1 MRVATAGSVRR
12 LPILAYDP
20 MAGGGRGDYARK
32 SLQHRRSGESRV
44 AKKKSRS
51 PGPSR
56 KGGDGAGG
64 TRKSASTDGQA
75 TNADKSTADLSRLP
89 KKPEVVVVG
98 IGASA
103 GGLNALREFFRNV
116 KDDSGLAY
124 VVIVHLSPAHESH
137 LAGLLQP
144 HSKMEVVQVSETT
157 ALRPNCVYVIPPNAN
172 LSAIDTHLR
181 LSALEERRGERA
193 PIDHFFRTLAQTHD
207 GHAIGVIL
215 TGTGS
220 DGTLGIKEIKLRGG
234 LTVVQEPNEAEYDGM
249 PQSAIA
255 TGFVDLV
262 LPVSS
267 IPSAVLRFANTE
279 PKLPIAQDGEALEV
293 DHRVLLQKVFA
304 QVRARTGRDFTRYK
318 RSTIMR
324 RIQRRMQLRY
334 MEELDRYVEFLRQSP
349 EEVRALSDNLLIT
362 VTSFFRDPEVFEQIN
377 KEIVPKVF
385 EEKGPD
391 DEIRIWCVGC
401 ATGEEVYSIAML
413 MLEEASS
420 REGLAPK
427 LHIFASDLHER
438 SLEMA
443 REGFYPG
450 DIAAEV
456 SPERL
461 KRFFVEETGGY
472 RVKKEV
478 RETVVF
484 APHNLLG
491 DPPFSRLDLIVC
503 RNLMI
508 YLQRDV
514 QSDVLRIFH
523 YALKP
528 GGYLVLGTSETVD
541 DAELFRTVDKKHSVH
556 RRGHGQ
562 LPEPRLP
569 VFPITRKEHGGA
581 TEVMGTHVVPQQYEA
596 MHAALASIHSPAS
609 ALIGP
614 DGQVV
619 HLSDKAGRYLE
630 HPAGRVTASAAKLVR
645 NELSLELIT
654 ALHATRKERR
664 PTRSKPVKVRFN
676 GEAHPVVLSVYPS
689 LDPQTEGYSLVVFE
703 EQDDVAATFMPAAS
717 DRENKRYA
725 DLATELEVTRQR
737 LQSII
742 EEFETS
748 QEEMKASNE
757 ELQSTNEELRSTMEE
772 LETSKEE
779 LQSMN
784 EELQTV
790 NQENRHKVEEL
801 ALLSSDLQNLLT
813 ATDIA
818 TLFLDRELRILRFTP
833 KVGDLFNMR
842 MTDRGR
848 PVSDLTHRLGYPELK
863 TDAELVLRKLTR
875 IEREV
880 EDEEGRWY
888 LTHLLPYRSADDRI
902 AGVVI
907 TFVDITRRKK
917 SEEEINNLTRK
928 LKEVVE
934 TCTQQVRELT
944 SSLVRAEQRERRRLS
959 ETLHDELQQLLY
971 GAQLKLRLARDELTG
986 GRQGEAEAQLQQAES
1001 LITRGT
1007 QTTRALSVD
1016 LNPPILKNE
1025 GLKSILQWLQ
1035 QQMKDLHGLEVALDT
1050 DGEIRI
1056 DDGDTRVLVF
1066 QILRELLFNA
1076 AKHSGSPRAKVS
1088 VKELDGHI
1096 TVDIADQG
1104 RGFDVLTADN
1114 GQKDDRPSYGLK
1126 SVRERVG
1133 LLGGDLRIESKP
1145 GDGTNVRVRLPK
1157 SAKIGGI

>member
-116 KDDSGLAY
+116 TDDSGLAY
-124 VVIVHLSPAHESH
+124 VVVMHLSPEHESH
-137 LAGLLQP
+137 LANLLQP
-144 HSKMEVVQVSETT
+144 HSRMQVLQVTETT
-157 ALRPNCVYVIPPNAN
+157 PLKANCVYVIPPNAN

-181 LSALEERRGERA
+181 LTALEEQRGQRA

-220 DGTLGIKEIKLRGG
+220 DGTLGTKEIKLRGG
-234 LTVVQEPNEAEYDGM
+234 LTVVQDPNEAEYDGM

-262 LPVSS
+262 LPVGS
-267 IPSAVLRFANTE
+267 IPSAVLRFARTE
-279 PKLPIAQDGEALEV
+279 PRLPIAQDGEALEV

-334 MEELDRYVEFLRQSP
+334 IEELDRYVEYLRQSP
-349 EEVRALSDNLLIT
+349 DEVRALSDDLLIT
-362 VTSFFRDPEVFEQIN
+362 VTSFFRDPPVFDHIR
-377 KEIVPKVF
+377 KEIIPGIF
-385 EEKGPD
+385 SGKGPD

-401 ATGEEVYSIAML
+401 ATGEEVYSVAML
-413 MLEEASS
+413 MLEEAAK
-420 REGLAPK
+420 REGLAPR

-456 SPERL
+456 SKERL
-461 KRFFVEETGGY
+461 RRFFLEETGGF

-528 GGYLVLGTSETVD
+528 GGFLVLGTSETVD
-541 DAELFRTVDKKHSVH
+541 DAELFRTIDKQHSVH
-556 RRGHGQ
+556 RRGHAQ

-569 VFPITRKEHGGA
+569 VFPITRKEHGGHA
-581 TEVMGTHVVPQQYEA
+581 ESVGHVIVPQQYEL
-596 MHAALASIHSPAS
+596 MHHELVTQNALPSM
-609 ALIGP
+609 LVGP
-614 DGQVV
+614 DG
-619 HLSDKAGRYLE
+619 
-630 HPAGRVTASAAKLVR
+630 
-645 NELSLELIT
+645 
-654 ALHATRKERR
+654 
-664 PTRSKPVKVRFN
+664 
-676 GEAHPVVLSVYPS
+676 
-689 LDPQTEGYSLVVFE
+689 
-703 EQDDVAATFMPAAS
+703 
-717 DRENKRYA
+717 
-725 DLATELEVTRQR
+725 
-737 LQSII
+737 
-742 EEFETS
+742 
-748 QEEMKASNE
+748 
-757 ELQSTNEELRSTMEE
+757 
-772 LETSKEE
+772 
-779 LQSMN
+779 
-784 EELQTV
+784 
-790 NQENRHKVEEL
+790 
-801 ALLSSDLQNLLT
+801 
-813 ATDIA
+813 
-818 TLFLDRELRILRFTP
+818 
-833 KVGDLFNMR
+833 
-842 MTDRGR
+842 
-848 PVSDLTHRLGYPELK
+848 
-863 TDAELVLRKLTR
+863 
-875 IEREV
+875 
-880 EDEEGRWY
+880 
-888 LTHLLPYRSADDRI
+888 
-902 AGVVI
+902 
-907 TFVDITRRKK
+907 
-917 SEEEINNLTRK
+917 
-928 LKEVVE
+928 
-934 TCTQQVRELT
+934 
-944 SSLVRAEQRERRRLS
+944 
-959 ETLHDELQQLLY
+959 
-971 GAQLKLRLARDELTG
+971 
-986 GRQGEAEAQLQQAES
+986 
-1001 LITRGT
+1001 
-1007 QTTRALSVD
+1007 
-1016 LNPPILKNE
+1016 
-1025 GLKSILQWLQ
+1025 
-1035 QQMKDLHGLEVALDT
+1035 
-1050 DGEIRI
+1050 
-1056 DDGDTRVLVF
+1056 
-1066 QILRELLFNA
+1066 
-1076 AKHSGSPRAKVS
+1076 
-1088 VKELDGHI
+1088 
-1096 TVDIADQG
+1096 
-1104 RGFDVLTADN
+1104 
-1114 GQKDDRPSYGLK
+1114 
-1126 SVRERVG
+1126 
-1133 LLGGDLRIESKP
+1133 
-1145 GDGTNVRVRLPK
+1145 
-1157 SAKIGGI
+1157 

>member
-1 MRVATAGSVRR
+1 MLRRLAAGFVPQGPIRVASKTGNPPRSKGTA
-12 LPILAYDP
+12 
-20 MAGGGRGDYARK
+20 AGKGAA
-32 SLQHRRSGESRV
+32 SRPAKA
-44 AKKKSRS
+44 AKK
-51 PGPSR
+51 P
-56 KGGDGAGG
+56 A
-64 TRKSASTDGQA
+64 TRTPESAA
-75 TNADKSTADLSRLP
+75 EHARPLP
-89 KKPEVVVVG
+89 KPPVTVVG

-103 GGLNALREFFRNV
+103 GGVQALKEFLRNV
-116 KDDSGLAY
+116 ADDSDLAY
-124 VVIVHLSPAHESH
+124 VVVMHLSPEHESH
-137 LAGLLQP
+137 LANLLQP
-144 HSKMEVVQVSETT
+144 HSRMQVIQVTESTP
-157 ALRPNCVYVIPPNAN
+157 LKPDCVYVIPPNSN

-181 LSALEERRGERA
+181 LTALEERRGERA
-193 PIDHFFRTLAQTHD
+193 PIDHFFRTLAETHD

-234 LTVVQEPNEAEYDGM
+234 LTVVQDPNEAEYDGM

-267 IPSAVLRFANTE
+267 IPSAVTRFARTE
-279 PKLPIAQDGEALEV
+279 PRLPVSKDGDALEV

-334 MEELDRYVEFLRQSP
+334 VEELDRYVEFLRQSP
-349 EEVRALSDNLLIT
+349 EEVRALSDDLLIT
-362 VTSFFRDPEVFEQIN
+362 VTSFFRDPEVFEQII
-377 KEIVPKVF
+377 KEVVPHLF
-385 EEKGPD
+385 QEKGPD
-391 DEIRIWCVGC
+391 DELRIWCVGC

-413 MLEEASS
+413 MLEEAAK

-456 SPERL
+456 SKERL
-461 KRFFVEETGGY
+461 KRFFTEATGGY
-472 RVKKEV
+472 RVRKEV

-541 DAELFRTVDKKHSVH
+541 DAELFRTIDKQHSIH
-556 RRGHGQ
+556 RRGHGR
-562 LPEPRLP
+562 LPEARLP
-569 VFPITRKEHGGA
+569 VFPITRKDHGSVAQAAGGL
-581 TEVMGTHVVPQQYEA
+581 VIPQQYEA
-596 MHAALASIHSPAS
+596 MHAALSEIHSPAS
-609 ALIGP
+609 ALVGP

-703 EQDDVAATFMPAAS
+703 EQDDAAATFMPAAS

-784 EELQTV
+784 EELQ
-790 NQENRHKVEEL
+790 
-801 ALLSSDLQNLLT
+801 
-813 ATDIA
+813 
-818 TLFLDRELRILRFTP
+818 
-833 KVGDLFNMR
+833 
-842 MTDRGR
+842 
-848 PVSDLTHRLGYPELK
+848 
-863 TDAELVLRKLTR
+863 
-875 IEREV
+875 
-880 EDEEGRWY
+880 
-888 LTHLLPYRSADDRI
+888 
-902 AGVVI
+902 
-907 TFVDITRRKK
+907 
-917 SEEEINNLTRK
+917 
-928 LKEVVE
+928 
-934 TCTQQVRELT
+934 
-944 SSLVRAEQRERRRLS
+944 
-959 ETLHDELQQLLY
+959 
-971 GAQLKLRLARDELTG
+971 
-986 GRQGEAEAQLQQAES
+986 
-1001 LITRGT
+1001 
-1007 QTTRALSVD
+1007 
-1016 LNPPILKNE
+1016 
-1025 GLKSILQWLQ
+1025 
-1035 QQMKDLHGLEVALDT
+1035 
-1050 DGEIRI
+1050 
-1056 DDGDTRVLVF
+1056 
-1066 QILRELLFNA
+1066 
-1076 AKHSGSPRAKVS
+1076 
-1088 VKELDGHI
+1088 
-1096 TVDIADQG
+1096 
-1104 RGFDVLTADN
+1104 
-1114 GQKDDRPSYGLK
+1114 
-1126 SVRERVG
+1126 
-1133 LLGGDLRIESKP
+1133 
-1145 GDGTNVRVRLPK
+1145 
-1157 SAKIGGI
+1157 

>member
-1 MRVATAGSVRR
+1 MLVRFSEDR
-12 LPILAYDP
+12 QL
-20 MAGGGRGDYARK
+20 
-32 SLQHRRSGESRV
+32 
-44 AKKKSRS
+44 AKKKAGTPRS
-51 PGPSR
+51 GKTSEGKRSIRPDSAKAGLQPRAPS
-56 KGGDGAGG
+56 
-64 TRKSASTDGQA
+64 
-75 TNADKSTADLSRLP
+75 
-89 KKPEVVVVG
+89 KKVPDFSKPAQKPDVVVVG

-103 GGLNALREFFRNV
+103 GGLNALKEFFRNV
-116 KDDSGLAY
+116 TDDSGLAY
-124 VVIVHLSPAHESH
+124 VVVMHLSPEHESH
-137 LAGLLQP
+137 LANLLQP
-144 HSKMEVVQVSETT
+144 HSRMQVLQATES
-157 ALRPNCVYVIPPNAN
+157 LPLKRNCVYVIPPNAN

-234 LTVVQEPNEAEYDGM
+234 LTVVQDPNEAEYDGM

-262 LPVSS
+262 LPIAA
-267 IPSAVLRFANTE
+267 IPGAVLRSARTE
-279 PKLPIAQDGEALEV
+279 PRLPLAQDGEALEV

-334 MEELDRYVEFLRQSP
+334 VEELDRYVEFLRQSP
-349 EEVRALSDNLLIT
+349 EEVRALSDDLLIT

-391 DEIRIWCVGC
+391 DELRIWCVGC
-401 ATGEEVYSIAML
+401 ATGEEVYSIAIL
-413 MLEEASS
+413 MLEEAAN

-450 DIAAEV
+450 DIATEV
-456 SPERL
+456 SKERL

-472 RVKKEV
+472 RVRKEV

-523 YALKP
+523 YSLKS
-528 GGYLVLGTSETVD
+528 GGYLILGTSETVD
-541 DAELFRTVDKKHSVH
+541 DAELFRVINKKLSVY
-556 RRGHGQ
+556 RRGHAQ

-569 VFPITRKEHGGA
+569 VFPITRKETPGPGEA
-581 TEVMGTHVVPQQYEA
+581 ISQILGPMQYEV
-596 MHAALASIHSPAS
+596 MHAALIGQFARPSM
-609 ALIGP
+609 LVGP

-619 HLSDKAGRYLE
+619 HLSPTAGRYLE
-630 HPAGRVTASAAKLVR
+630 HPAGRVTANASKLVR
-645 NELSLELIT
+645 KEIAVELIS
-654 ALHATRKERR
+654 ALHVARKDKQ
-664 PTRSKPVKVRFN
+664 PTHSKPVSVRFN
-676 GEAHPVVLSVYPS
+676 GDSNDVVLHVFPATETAS
-689 LDPQTEGYSLVVFE
+689 EGYSIVQFE
-703 EQDDVAATFMPAAS
+703 ELDRGDPVRDKSPLANLDD
-717 DRENKRYA
+717 KRIA
-725 DLATELEVTRQR
+725 DLATELDTTRQR

-813 ATDIA
+813 STDIA

-833 KVGDLFNMR
+833 KVGEIFNMR

-848 PVSDLTHRLGYPELK
+848 PISDLTHRLGYPELIS
-863 TDAELVLRKLTR
+863 DADQVLKRLTR

-880 EDEEGRWY
+880 EDDEGRWY

-907 TFVDITRRKK
+907 TFVDITRRKLG
-917 SEEEINNLTRK
+917 EDRVQQLTRD
-928 LKEVVE
+928 LEQRVGE
-934 TCTQQVRELT
+934 RTQQVRELT
-944 SSLVRAEQRERRRLS
+944 SSLVRAEQRERRRL
-959 ETLHDELQQLLY
+959 
-971 GAQLKLRLARDELTG
+971 
-986 GRQGEAEAQLQQAES
+986 
-1001 LITRGT
+1001 
-1007 QTTRALSVD
+1007 
-1016 LNPPILKNE
+1016 
-1025 GLKSILQWLQ
+1025 
-1035 QQMKDLHGLEVALDT
+1035 
-1050 DGEIRI
+1050 
-1056 DDGDTRVLVF
+1056 
-1066 QILRELLFNA
+1066 
-1076 AKHSGSPRAKVS
+1076 
-1088 VKELDGHI
+1088 
-1096 TVDIADQG
+1096 
-1104 RGFDVLTADN
+1104 
-1114 GQKDDRPSYGLK
+1114 
-1126 SVRERVG
+1126 
-1133 LLGGDLRIESKP
+1133 
-1145 GDGTNVRVRLPK
+1145 
-1157 SAKIGGI
+1157 

>member
-1 MRVATAGSVRR
+1 MLNARGPVDSGEDWLVAEKKGKPRR
-12 LPILAYDP
+12 AKASGDGKGASAKPAR
-20 MAGGGRGDYARK
+20 GGKRPEARPQQSHRGD
-32 SLQHRRSGESRV
+32 
-44 AKKKSRS
+44 
-51 PGPSR
+51 PSR
-56 KGGDGAGG
+56 P
-64 TRKSASTDGQA
+64 SE
-75 TNADKSTADLSRLP
+75 
-89 KKPEVVVVG
+89 KPEIVVVG

-103 GGLNALREFFRNV
+103 GGLHALREFLRNV
-116 KDDSGLAY
+116 ADDSGLAY
-124 VVIVHLSPAHESH
+124 VVVMHLSPEHESH
-137 LAGLLQP
+137 LADLLQP
-144 HSKMEVVQVSETT
+144 HSRMQVVQVGESTP
-157 ALRPNCVYVIPPNAN
+157 LKPDCVYVIPPNAN

-181 LSALEERRGERA
+181 LTALEERRDERA

-234 LTVVQEPNEAEYDGM
+234 LTVVQDPNEAEYDGM

-255 TGFVDLV
+255 TGYVDLV

-267 IPSAVLRFANTE
+267 IPSAVLRFARTD
-279 PKLPIAQDGEALEV
+279 PRLPVAQDGETLEA

-334 MEELDRYVEFLRQSP
+334 VEELDGYVEYLRHSP
-349 EEVRALSDNLLIT
+349 EEVRALSDDLLIN
-362 VTSFFRDPEVFEQIN
+362 VTSFFRDPAVFDRIRDDV
-377 KEIVPKVF
+377 VPALF
-385 EEKGPD
+385 ADKGPD

-413 MLEEASS
+413 MLEEAAR
-420 REGLAPK
+420 REGLAPR

-438 SLEMA
+438 SLEVA

-456 SPERL
+456 SKERL
-461 KRFFVEETGGY
+461 KRFFVEETGGF
-472 RVKKEV
+472 RVRKEV
-478 RETVVF
+478 RQKVVF

-514 QSDVLRIFH
+514 QSDVLRLFH

-528 GGYLVLGTSETVD
+528 GGMLVLGTSETVD
-541 DAELFRTVDKKHSVH
+541 DAELFRTFDKQHSIH
-556 RRGHGQ
+556 RRGHAE

-569 VFPITRKEHGGA
+569 VFPITRRESAGPAEPAGHPA
-581 TEVMGTHVVPQQYEA
+581 VQQQYEA
-596 MHAALASIHSPAS
+596 MHQALVNLHARASM
-609 ALIGP
+609 LVGP

-619 HLSDKAGRYLE
+619 HLSSTAGRYLE
-630 HPAGRVTASAAKLVR
+630 HPGGRVTASASKLVR
-645 NELSLELIT
+645 KELSIELIS
-654 ALHATRKERR
+654 ALHAARKERAAAQ
-664 PTRSKPVKVRFN
+664 SKPVQVRFN
-676 GEAHPVVLSVYPS
+676 GDSHPVVLHVHPA
-689 LDPQTEGYSLVVFE
+689 LEPQHEGYSLVTFE
-703 EQDDVAATFMPAAS
+703 EADADALLNPAPSAGAGEDKRAAELAA
-717 DRENKRYA
+717 
-725 DLATELEVTRQR
+725 ELDVTRRR
-737 LQSII
+737 LQGII
-742 EEFETS
+742 EQFETS
-748 QEEMKASNE
+748 REEMKASNE

-848 PVSDLTHRLGYPELK
+848 PVSDLTHRLGYPELMA
-863 TDAELVLRKLTR
+863 DAERVLRKLSR
-875 IEREV
+875 LEREV
-880 EDEEGRWY
+880 KDEEGRWY
-888 LTHLLPYRSADDRI
+888 LTHLLPYRSTDDRI

-907 TFVDITRRKK
+907 TFVDIT
-917 SEEEINNLTRK
+917 SRK
-928 LKEVVE
+928 LGEERIQELSRDLEQRVADR
-934 TCTQQVRELT
+934 THQVRDL
-944 SSLVRAEQRERRRLS
+944 SISLVRAEQRERRRLS
-959 ETLHDELQQLLY
+959 ETMHDELQQILY
-971 GAQLKLRLARDELTG
+971 GAQLKLRLARDEITG
-986 GRQGEAEAQLQQAES
+986 GRPEEAAQHMLQAET
-1001 LITRGT
+1001 LLTRS
-1007 QTTRALSVD
+1007 TRVTRQLSID

-1025 GLKSILQWLQ
+1025 GLNAILGWLQ
-1035 QQMKDLHGLEVALDT
+1035 GQMKELHGLEVHIRSN
-1050 DGEIRI
+1050 GEIRI
-1056 DDGDTRVLVF
+1056 DDGDVRVLLF
-1066 QILRELLFNA
+1066 QIFRELLFNV
-1076 AKHSGSPRAKVS
+1076 AKHSGSQQATVS
-1088 VKELDGHI
+1088 LSEADGHLR
-1096 TVDIADQG
+1096 VVVADDG
-1104 RGFDVLTADN
+1104 KGFDAAAEQAAN
-1114 GQKDDRPSYGLK
+1114 RDRPSVGLT

-1133 LLGGDLRIESKP
+1133 LLGGSLDIRSNHGE
-1145 GDGTNVRVRLPK
+1145 GTTVTLRLPK
-1157 SAKIGGI
+1157 AARIGG